1 VTLSAVHGALSRS
14 SDWVAS
20 SLRGWKREQEGT
32 MFQMINEEK
41 HTAEDRKM
49 MWVKVAIFIV
59 GIGVL
64 GGVVYFFAFVPFGK

>member
-1 VTLSAVHGALSRS
+1 
-14 SDWVAS
+14 
-20 SLRGWKREQEGT
+20 

-41 HTAEDRKM
+41 PTAEDRKM
-49 MWVKVAIFIV
+49 LWVKVAIFIA